1 MDCGCRCGKL
11 LKSILRVFSKPS
23 LVPSHL
29 MDQHVADTRLQDLPS
44 TAYRP
49 PHMHLFLAVCPS
61 RTSCL
66 VSVNPRLP
74 PRGPPRMYFASPTN
88 LVPALAPS
96 FTSTQN
102 PYLARYQVLPYLC
115 HTTPP
120 SISSNIHL
128 LPPRPLPFSLPFL
141 LSSLLST
148 FAIPLLSRCHLRRK

>member
-1 MDCGCRCGKL
+1 
-11 LKSILRVFSKPS
+11 
-23 LVPSHL
+23 
-29 MDQHVADTRLQDLPS
+29 MDQHVAATRLQDLPS

-49 PHMHLFLAVCPS
+49 PHIAPFSRCLSQPHFVSGVSQPTVTSTRTPS
-61 RTSCL
+61 YVL
-66 VSVNPRLP
+66 
-74 PRGPPRMYFASPTN
+74 ASPTN